1 MPTVDDFMSRFG
13 GGGAIDDREAHQYY
27 DRFASTHPDD
37 RQFDN
42 ETMSQG
48 ATEYLGQL
56 PDDEFQRAAI
66 NAYDQAPP
74 QQRQGLLSGLLGSLQ
89 GRGVNPNSLTNQLGL
104 SSLNPQQVG
113 PNEFARLANFTR
125 RNHPDVMREQVQK
138 QPWIMK
144 AMGNPI
150 LMGAL
155 GVVAARMMKKSRPQF
170 A

>member
-1 MPTVDDFMSRFG
+1 MPTVDDFMKRFG
-13 GGGAIDDREAHQYY
+13 GESAIDDREAHQYY

-48 ATEYLGQL
+48 TSEYLGQL
-56 PDDEFQRAAI
+56 PDDQFQNAAV
-66 NAYDQAPP
+66 NAYNQAPP
-74 QQRQGLLSGLLGSLQ
+74 QQRQSLLSGLLGSLQ
-89 GRGVNPNSLTNQLGL
+89 GHGVNTNSLTNQLGL

-113 PNEFARLANFTR
+113 PSEFAKLADFIW
-125 RNHPDVMREQVQK
+125 RNHPDVMQEQVQK
-138 QPWIMK
+138 QPWIVK

-155 GVVAARMMKKSRPQF
+155 GVVAARMLKKSRT
-170 A
+170 